1 MIKVKKSS
9 EIANKIK
16 NLREKV
22 NWSQSEL
29 AERAGVTPSAISMI
43 ESGQR
48 SPSLVVTRKISEAF
62 KITVSELT
70 GEQAP
75 QDTNKEAQAFF
86 RQYGDLENLD
96 EADQKIIK
104 NLIKSL
110 KDKK

>member
-1 MIKVKKSS
+1 MKKSN

-16 NLREKV
+16 SLREISKL
-22 NWSQSEL
+22 SQSEL
-29 AERAGVTPSAISMI
+29 AKRAGVTSSAISMI

-48 SPSLVVTRKISEAF
+48 LPSLVVTKKISEAF
-62 KITVSELT
+62 NMTVSELT
-70 GEQAP
+70 GEKVSKN
-75 QDTNKEAQAFF
+75 TNNKAQIFF
-86 RQYGDLENLD
+86 RKYSELNDLG